1 MPAETLHLSEQDRAL
16 LQTEKMTREVR
27 TRVRTALHGS
37 GVHPVSMDFSL
48 AHPILQA
55 LGFEHDG
62 SYRLILALNK

>member
-1 MPAETLHLSEQDRAL
+1 MSAETLHLSEQDRVL

-27 TRVRTALHGS
+27 TRVRATLHGS
-37 GVHPVSMDFSL
+37 SVHPVSMDFSL